1 MTSQKFPFQNG
12 TSHRDSVFTPWNRAK
27 REKKSLFMPENI
39 FPGTNLYPLCISM
52 FLKQNKY
59 FVFSILQDVSFKK
72 TNAATPLVNRFC

>member
-12 TSHRDSVFTPWNRAK
+12 TSHRDSEFTPWNRAK
-27 REKKSLFMPENI
+27 LEKKSLFMPENI

-59 FVFSILQDVSFKK
+59 FVFSIFRDVSFKK
-72 TNAATPLVNRFC
+72 QMQQLPW